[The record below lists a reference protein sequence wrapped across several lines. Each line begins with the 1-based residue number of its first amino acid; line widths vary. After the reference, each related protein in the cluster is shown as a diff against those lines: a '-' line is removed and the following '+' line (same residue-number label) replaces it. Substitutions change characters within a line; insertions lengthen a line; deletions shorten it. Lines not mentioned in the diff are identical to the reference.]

1 MNNKFEIPMGMLV
14 RKFYCPACG
23 ERLIKSPKTR
33 IIRRADHD
41 YRKYRRIRHTR
52 LIGDV
57 KLTEYD
63 FKCPCCGKIPS
74 YEDQCVIETIQK
86 NIGKKILSEA
96 EIAEH
101 TQKAKADL
109 KEFWTDTDG
118 QVLLGAAMGLAVIIF
133 GYLLMTQI
141 NF

>member
-1 MNNKFEIPMGMLV
+1 MRMLV

-33 IIRRADHD
+33 IIRRADRD
-41 YRKYRRIRHTR
+41 YRKYRRIGHTR
-52 LIGDV
+52 MIGDV

-63 FKCPCCGKIPS
+63 FKCPCCGKITS

-86 NIGKKILSEA
+86 NIGKQILSEA

-109 KEFWTDTDG
+109 KKRERITK
-118 QVLLGAAMGLAVIIF
+118 IIVVTF
-133 GYLLMTQI
+133 FVALTIFIIYLSLRHGI
-141 NF
+141 FSVKFYL